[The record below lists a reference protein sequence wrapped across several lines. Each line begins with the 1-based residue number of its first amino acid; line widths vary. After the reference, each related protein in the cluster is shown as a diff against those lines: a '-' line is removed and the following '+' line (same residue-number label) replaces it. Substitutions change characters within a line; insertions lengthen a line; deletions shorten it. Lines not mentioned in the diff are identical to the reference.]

1 MTAATNDKFQIG
13 DRVLHPAKPE
23 WGAGTIANASGA
35 LHEGAPCQRLSIRF
49 DRAGLKTISTAFV
62 NLRRAAGSPASF
74 PEPKPDP
81 KPEPAFSPRG
91 SAAPA
96 TRGAFSGSGT
106 PDPLGPPA
114 ANGMPTDPREARK
127 LMAAIPEDAVDP
139 FQGPASR
146 LRATLSLYRF
156 QPTGGSLID
165 WAAAQSGLAD
175 PLSHFARHEL
185 EEYFSDFRRNLDKA
199 LAKAVADASQ
209 VDPAELRSIA
219 QSAPPEAQ
227 RALQSLHRRR

>member
-1 MTAATNDKFQIG
+1 MTAATRDKFQIG

-23 WGAGTIANASGA
+23 WGAGTIASASGA

-62 NLRRAAGSPASF
+62 NLRRAAGPAPAF
-74 PEPKPDP
+74 PEPKPEP
-81 KPEPAFSPRG
+81 KPAPG
-91 SAAPA
+91 SA
-96 TRGAFSGSGT
+96 TRTGPSAGVFTGSSA
-106 PDPLGPPA
+106 PDPLAPPP

-127 LMAAIPEDAVDP
+127 LMTAIPADAVDP
-139 FQGPASR
+139 FQSPAAR
-146 LRATLSLYRF
+146 LRATVSLYRF
-156 QPTGGSLID
+156 QPTGGPLID

-185 EEYFSDFRRNLDKA
+185 EEYFADFRRNLDKA
-199 LAKAVADASQ
+199 LAKAVADASK

-227 RALQSLHRRR
+227 RALQALHRRR